1 MQGSLR
7 QSFAI
12 VRRVIVA
19 VLLREVLTRFGR
31 RNLGFLWLFIEPIIF
46 TLMVAA
52 VWALVRDVASYHGVS
67 VVAFAITG
75 YSSILLWRNMA
86 NRCSK
91 AIERNS
97 ALLYHRNV
105 KVLDIFAARILLELV
120 GATTALLVL
129 LLCLG
134 LVDIIEPPRNLLMM
148 LGGWFLLAWIGTGL
162 AALLGALS
170 AVYPLVEKLWRPI
183 SYLLMPLSGTFFMV
197 DWLPPKSQEVVLW
210 IPMVHGVEILR
221 GGYFGPHVNVHYDLG
236 YVLPFCLGLTLVSL
250 AWVRVVS
257 RRILPA

>member
-1 MQGSLR
+1 MQTSLR
-7 QSFAI
+7 HSFAI

-31 RNLGFLWLFIEPIIF
+31 RNLGFLWLFMEPVIF
-46 TLMVAA
+46 ALVMAA
-52 VWALVRDVASYHGVS
+52 MWASVRDVADYHGVS
-67 VVAFAITG
+67 IVAFAITG

-134 LVDIIEPPRNLLMM
+134 LLNIIEPPRDLLMM
-148 LGGWFLLAWIGTGL
+148 LAGWCLLAWIGTGL

-170 AVYPLVEKLWRPI
+170 ALYPLVEKLWRPV
-183 SYLLMPLSGTFFMV
+183 SYLFMPLSGTFFMV
-197 DWLPPKSQEVVLW
+197 EWLPPSSREVVLW

-221 GGYFGPHVNVHYDLG
+221 GGYFGPSVNVHYDLG
-236 YVLPFCLGLTLVSL
+236 YVLPFCLGLTLISL
-250 AWVRVVS
+250 AWVRVAA
-257 RRILPA
+257 RRLLPG